1 MLWRMTLDEFQA
13 QWTADAKTPEGAV
26 RLYLLAMLEH
36 LQAKNPQARKM
47 VALGLPKDE
56 VDAQGEPGP
65 GQALSFNQFG
75 RVIEGTNFPGAI
87 AASYLGGT
95 PANGYVHD
103 PAAALVV
110 DEQATRRQDAEVKL
124 FLRSGGKDS
133 PSPVLL
139 KKNKDGHWKIFDAS
153 SLFTGVRPAQTNDF

>member
-1 MLWRMTLDEFQA
+1 MTLAEFQT
-13 QWTADAKTPEGAV
+13 QWATDAKTPEGAV

-36 LQAKNPQARKM
+36 VQAQNPEARKM

-65 GQALSFNQFG
+65 GQALSFSQFG
-75 RVIEGTNFPGAI
+75 RQIEGTNFPGAI

-103 PAAALVV
+103 PAAALVI
-110 DEQATRRQDAEVKL
+110 DEQATRREDGQVKL
-124 FLRSGGKDS
+124 FVRSGGKAS

-139 KKNKDGHWKIFDAS
+139 KKNKDGYWKLFETS
-153 SLFTGVRPAQTNDF
+153 SLFTGVRPAESNDF